1 VRVCLLEAGGRDWN
15 PLFHLPA
22 GFAKMTKGVASWG
35 WSTVPQR
42 HMGGKVFTYTQ
53 AKVIGGGSAINA
65 QIYTRGNAQDYDE
78 WRQMGCEGWSY
89 DDVLPVFPQV
99 RGQRHLRQR
108 IPRQG
113 RSAGRVAA
121 RAPLPICEAYFEAAA
136 ALGIPR
142 NMDVNGENRTAPL
155 LPADP
160 EERAAVLG
168 GDGLSRAEP
177 GTSEPDDRYGAQ
189 VRRIDVANGRATGV
203 TLIDGT
209 RLRRR
214 RRSC

>member
-1 VRVCLLEAGGRDWN
+1 MAEGYDFIIIGGGSAGSVLAARLTENPTVRVCLLEAGGRDWN

-113 RSAGRVAA
+113 RSPGRVAA
-121 RAPLPICEAYFEAAA
+121 RSTAADLRGLFRGGRGA
-136 ALGIPR
+136 WASR
-142 NMDVNGENRTAPL
+142 ATWTSTAKHRTARPI
-155 LPADP
+155 
-160 EERAAVLG
+160 
-168 GDGLSRAEP
+168 
-177 GTSEPDDRYGAQ
+177 TS
-189 VRRIDVANGRATGV
+189 
-203 TLIDGT
+203 
-209 RLRRR
+209 
-214 RRSC
+214 

>member
-1 VRVCLLEAGGRDWN
+1 
-15 PLFHLPA
+15 
-22 GFAKMTKGVASWG
+22 MTKGVASWG

-65 QIYTRGNAQDYDE
+65 QIYTRGNALDYDE
-78 WRQMGCEGWSY
+78 WRQMGCEGWGY
-89 DDVLPVFPQV
+89 DDVLPYF
-99 RGQRHLRQR
+99 RKSEDNDTYRQR

-113 RSAGRVAA
+113 RPAGRVATR
-121 RAPLPICEAYFEAAA
+121 RAPADLRGLFRGGRGAGHPAQH
-136 ALGIPR
+136 GR
-142 NMDVNGENRTAPL
+142 QRRKTGRRGL

-177 GTSEPDDRYGAQ
+177 GAGEPDDQIRCAGA
-189 VRRIDVANGRATGV
+189 RLDVENGRATGV
-203 TLIDGT
+203 TLTDGT
-209 RLRRR
+209 R
-214 RRSC
+214 